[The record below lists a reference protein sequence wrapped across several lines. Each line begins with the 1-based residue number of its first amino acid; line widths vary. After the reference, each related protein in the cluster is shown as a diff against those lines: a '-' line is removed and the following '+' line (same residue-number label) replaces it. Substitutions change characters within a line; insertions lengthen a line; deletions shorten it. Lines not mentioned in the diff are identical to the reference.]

1 MQYKILHQLDPQL
14 FCAELLVFEKSAV
27 MFEAL
32 YWLLFKVKTVSHLL
46 SSAFYWCSFNHHCA
60 GGLLKNKFNI
70 VFQVWASVCI

>member
-32 YWLLFKVKTVSHLL
+32 YWLLFKDCFPSPLFCFLL
-46 SSAFYWCSFNHHCA
+46 V
-60 GGLLKNKFNI
+60 LL
-70 VFQVWASVCI
+70 QSPLRWWAT